1 MTTNR
6 THFAHRIDK
15 VDEAGGA
22 LEHLAG
28 AEDSGLADAVYRA
41 ARKRW
46 PDDAIMLR
54 HEARV
59 IRDSRQETPPE
70 AADDQIDRRAP
81 LGYLNYAASY
91 HAAADLVYSEEIEA
105 THPDAPATFLYCQA
119 AELYLKAF
127 LRLKGDSSTRL
138 WWMRHDLGRLASRA
152 EKRGLRLGEAERTVL
167 GWMAATKAWENARY
181 LKTGPSSRL
190 RGSLIPNGC
199 STLKATV
206 VEEFRRAGQPIIAP
220 RLKRPFHD
228 IFASWRN
235 GADAG

>member
-119 AELYLKAF
+119 AELYLKAIPPAER
-127 LRLKGDSSTRL
+127 RLLHAALVDEARPRETGI
-138 WWMRHDLGRLASRA
+138 AS
-152 EKRGLRLGEAERTVL
+152 GEARASPRR
-167 GWMAATKAWENARY
+167 GGEN
-181 LKTGPSSRL
+181 
-190 RGSLIPNGC
+190 
-199 STLKATV
+199 
-206 VEEFRRAGQPIIAP
+206 RAGLDGGDQSVGKCPLPQDGPQFAP
-220 RLKRPFHD
+220 ARKSDPERMLDP
-228 IFASWRN
+228 
-235 GADAG
+235 